1 MKLGALIL
9 VAAEADFRLGKLIQH
24 LLFGDVHFMT
34 IRARHAL
41 LLMCAT

>member
-9 VAAEADFRLGKLIQH
+9 VATETDFRLGKLVQH
-24 LLFGDVHFMT
+24 LLFGIVHFMT

-41 LLMCAT
+41 LLMYAT